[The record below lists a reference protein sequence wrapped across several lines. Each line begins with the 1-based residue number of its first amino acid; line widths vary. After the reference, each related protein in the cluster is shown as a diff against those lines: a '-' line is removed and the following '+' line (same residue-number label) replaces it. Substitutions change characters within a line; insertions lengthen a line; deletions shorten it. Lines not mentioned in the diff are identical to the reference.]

1 MMEKGR
7 EDTAGFFFENRL
19 HELGYLFENS
29 FTLQTE
35 NI

>member
-7 EDTAGFFFENRL
+7 EDTAGFFENRL
-19 HELGYLFENS
+19 HELGYLLENS

>member
-1 MMEKGR
+1 MTEKGR
-7 EDTAGFFFENRL
+7 EATAGYFENRL

-29 FTLQTE
+29 FILPTE